1 VAATTEQ
8 ARVHHALGAGRH
20 IARLGSIIYWG
31 QATYELILTYVGNHE
46 LTARALAA
54 IEAGD
59 ARELG
64 AVMDLSHKLFTEA
77 GSAICPDELSGIC
90 PLVLEYY
97 YMCVV

>member
-1 VAATTEQ
+1 M
-8 ARVHHALGAGRH
+8 
-20 IARLGSIIYWG
+20 
-31 QATYELILTYVGNHE
+31 LTYVGNHE
-46 LTARALAA
+46 LTARALEA

-90 PLVLEYY
+90 PLILV
-97 YMCVV
+97 YMCPHTIYMSS